1 MARNELLT
9 KFQSLKSSTEKWELD
24 KKVKIISFPVAI
36 ILFPVYLKNTIIT
49 ISLVRNDLLTKFQSL
64 ESSSE
69 N

>member
-9 KFQSLKSSTEKWELD
+9 KFQSLKSSIEKWELD
-24 KKVKIISFPVAI
+24 NKVKIIPFPVPI
-36 ILFPVYLKNTIIT
+36 ILFPVYLKNIIIT